1 MQKTVWIRISCRSC
15 KIHWRTCL
23 VLCNQPKLFQFKDF
37 FLKSCICIFHI
48 FYFKFSAYCEAT
60 GYYDKLNCTSS
71 RKLGYKPCY
80 TKIEHI
86 NKNLFLFTIF
96 SSGMTIFSYSFV
108 SWRRSV
114 LERRSYFRI
123 RQQIGS

>member
-1 MQKTVWIRISCRSC
+1 LNEYLCFEREKFVLIQECIPCSAFEIKALKT
-15 KIHWRTCL
+15 
-23 VLCNQPKLFQFKDF
+23 P
-37 FLKSCICIFHI
+37 
-48 FYFKFSAYCEAT
+48 YCEAT